1 MTFLV
6 VLIGWVFSLCL
17 HEFSHALVAYY
28 GGDITVKDKGYL
40 TFNPLKYTHPVY
52 SLLLPLVFL
61 MMGGIGLPGGA
72 VYIERWRLRS
82 KQWET
87 AVSLAGPFSNALL
100 ALILG
105 LILQGMPISSS
116 GIWPGLAFLAFLLFT
131 SLRVLATPVPVLD
144 LEGSVDPGSSDYLVQ
159 GIEGA
164 EPLDPLSA
172 ALMRMIVG
180 AAAMWVGVL
189 AFGRLHEIRK
199 ATKDGRGVGLT
210 FSGAITGPFL
220 GVWLSM
226 VAVSLALTGVAQT
239 LMSLMPVMVI
249 PVVWL
254 LYKQG
259 TGWRGIAGACI
270 AIVGVAMLFIV

>member
-28 GGDITVKDKGYL
+28 GGDTTVKDKGYL

-116 GIWPGLAFLAFLLFT
+116 GIWPGLAFLAFLQI
-131 SLRVLATPVPVLD
+131 SAVVLNL
-144 LEGSVDPGSSDYLVQ
+144 
-159 GIEGA
+159 I
-164 EPLDPLSA
+164 PLPP
-172 ALMRMIVG
+172 
-180 AAAMWVGVL
+180 
-189 AFGRLHEIRK
+189 F
-199 ATKDGRGVGLT
+199 DG
-210 FSGAITGPFL
+210 FGAIEPY
-220 GVWLSM
+220 
-226 VAVSLALTGVAQT
+226 
-239 LMSLMPVMVI
+239 I
-249 PVVWL
+249 PMDIRM
-254 LYKQG
+254 KFAKTQD
-259 TGWRGIAGACI
+259 
-270 AIVGVAMLFIV
+270 ML